1 MAPAWSLKVLASS
14 PPVLDN
20 NMALATVMPSASVS
34 WAALPASVTW
44 PVPRALLW
52 PTMTVPPLAA
62 TVTPPSKV
70 LAVAR
75 VSVPAADLVN
85 EPVPEITL
93 AKLRLS
99 ERLIS
104 RMPELAMAPAP
115 MEPVVEPAPIC
126 SFPAEIVIAPPKV
139 LAPERMSVPAPDL
152 VSVPVAPEMTP
163 ACVPSE
169 TVRAVE
175 DPSAMFPPLRVVT
188 TAVAPL
194 ALSVPVV
201 RVVTVAT
208 PPTVVVPP
216 LSVVTVA
223 APVIVLVPPV
233 TEPAMSAPAT
243 LTTPSEMAPVTV
255 AAEPKVVLPAPESEA
270 SVMIPVVAV
279 KFSAFASVALALVT
293 APTF

>member
-1 MAPAWSLKVLASS
+1 MA
-14 PPVLDN
+14 
-20 NMALATVMPSASVS
+20 
-34 WAALPASVTW
+34 
-44 PVPRALLW
+44 
-52 PTMTVPPLAA
+52 
-62 TVTPPSKV
+62 TPPSKE

-104 RMPELAMAPAP
+104 RIPELAMAPAP
-115 MEPVVEPAPIC
+115 REPVVEPAPIC
-126 SFPAEIVIAPPKV
+126 SLPAEIVIAPPNV
-139 LAPERMSVPAPDL
+139 LAPVRMSVPAPDL
-152 VSVPVAPEMTP
+152 VRVPLAPEITP
-163 ACVPSE
+163 PKVPAL

-175 DPSAMFPPLRVVT
+175 EPRAISPPLSVVT
-188 TAVAPL
+188 VAVAPL
-194 ALSVPVV
+194 ALSVPLV

-208 PPTVVVPP
+208 PATVVVPP
-216 LSVVTVA
+216 STVV
-223 APVIVLVPPV
+223 
-233 TEPAMSAPAT
+233 M
-243 LTTPSEMAPVTV
+243 V

-270 SVMIPVVAV
+270 SVMVPVVAV